1 MNEKMK
7 TYPVLFDIET
17 ERLLDRIGEKDSA
30 DLLNCTKSALYN
42 CLTEIPLNAEKVLA
56 CYADIELLME
66 QTQEI
71 LYRDD
76 LTEEEQVS
84 LAQFY
89 NELRDIKDKLSQRSL
104 QLQEDIRKDHD
115 RQVLE
120 DTLNGM
126 LEYGLFDKNMEMDQH
141 SCENCENDYDEYEME
156 M

>member
-66 QTQEI
+66 QTKEI
-71 LYRDD
+71 LGD
-76 LTEEEQVS
+76 LTGEEQVS

-89 NELRDIKDKLSQRSL
+89 NELQNIKDKLSQRSL

-115 RQVLE
+115 RQILE

-126 LEYGLFDKNMEMDQH
+126 LEYGLFDKNMEIDQH
-141 SCENCENDYDEYEME
+141 TDDYDEYEME

>member
-7 TYPVLFDIET
+7 TILFDIET

-42 CLTEIPLNAEKVLA
+42 CLIEMPLNAEKVLA
-56 CYADIELLME
+56 CYTDIELLME
-66 QTQEI
+66 QTKEI

-89 NELRDIKDKLSQRSL
+89 NELRDVKDKLSLRSL

-141 SCENCENDYDEYEME
+141 SCESNDYDEYEME